1 MPFNNIPTTGTPI
14 FDPKIIGGAPGN
26 PFPDSS
32 TIPLSGIPIL
42 QKMPP
47 NFDPFRAMRMYMEVN
62 IKKLYSKV
70 ELPSYSTDGS
80 GACDVRVYPE
90 MDYDDPEC
98 ESASKEI
105 VVQPGETYLCHVG
118 FATEF
123 DWNWVALIY
132 NRSGMVTKNQMGL
145 PAGVY
150 VIDSDYRGE
159 WRIPI
164 MNRSNTPK
172 TLHSGDRIAQVI
184 WHQCPAIKFNE
195 VETLRESSRGNG
207 GFGSTGVK

>member
-1 MPFNNIPTTGTPI
+1 MPFNKIPTSGTPI
-14 FDPKIIGGAPGN
+14 FDSPIIGGMPGSGFPN
-26 PFPDSS
+26 PAATPM
-32 TIPLSGIPIL
+32 GGVPIL
-42 QKMPP
+42 QKLPP
-47 NFDPFRAMRMYMEVN
+47 DFDPFRAMRMCMEVN

-80 GACDVRVYPE
+80 GACDIRVYPE
-90 MDYDDPEC
+90 LDYEDPES
-98 ESASKEI
+98 ETASKEV
-105 VVQPGETYLCHVG
+105 VVQPGEIYHCHVG

-132 NRSGMVTKNQMGL
+132 NRSGMVTNHQMGL

-184 WHQCPAIKFNE
+184 WHQCPSIKFNE
-195 VETLRESSRGNG
+195 VDTLKESSRGNG
-207 GFGSTGVK
+207 GFGSTGIK